1 MNKIKSSFKQ
11 IIVDFVWVVCNVFI
25 NRIPVAFL
33 RKGFYHLVGMKIGQ
47 GSRVGYGTVV
57 IQPWK
62 IRIGSNTVI
71 NEFCYL
77 DGRGGLKIGDRVS
90 ISIYAKILTAS
101 HRVNSSTF
109 EYYKGPVIIHD
120 QVWIGMAAVILD
132 GSTLH
137 ESCVIGAN
145 GVFKGDAVAKGIY
158 IGNPASILR
167 QRTVEYVDVSD
178 FSFFK

>member
-1 MNKIKSSFKQ
+1 MKIVSWTKQVLVDLVWVYCNLVVNKIP
-11 IIVDFVWVVCNVFI
+11 I
-25 NRIPVAFL
+25 AFL
-33 RKGFYHLVGMKIGQ
+33 RKFLYTLVGLRIGA
-47 GSRVGYGTVV
+47 GSRIGVGTVI

-62 IRIGSNTVI
+62 IRIGKNTVI

-77 DGRGGLKIGDRVS
+77 DGRGGLQIGDRVS

-109 EYYKGPVIIHD
+109 ERYKGPVVIHN

-145 GVFKGDAVAKGIY
+145 GAFKGDAVAKGIY